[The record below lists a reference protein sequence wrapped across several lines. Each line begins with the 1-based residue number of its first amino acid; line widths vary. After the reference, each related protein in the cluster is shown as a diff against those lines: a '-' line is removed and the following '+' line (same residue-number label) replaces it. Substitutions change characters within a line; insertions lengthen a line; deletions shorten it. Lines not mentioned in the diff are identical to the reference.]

1 MEKIILLT
9 APSGAGKSTIT
20 KYLMAQF
27 PNQLIFS
34 VSAATRAPRK
44 QEIDGV
50 DYYFISLEAFKEKIA
65 DNQFAEWEMVYEGSY
80 YGTLHQEIQRIWDNN
95 KVPVLDIDVKG
106 AIKMQKLFAERAL
119 SIFIQPPTLEDLK
132 LRLEKRGTETPQSL
146 DQRLTKAAYELSF
159 KDAFSCIIVNDH
171 LEEACKK
178 AKEKVEEFLKTK

>member
-9 APSGAGKSTIT
+9 APSGAGKSTIA

-27 PNQLIFS
+27 PHQLTFS

-44 QEIDGV
+44 QEVDGV
-50 DYYFISLEAFKEKIA
+50 DYYFISIDAFKEKIA

-106 AIKMQKLFAERAL
+106 AIKMQQLFAERAL
-119 SIFIQPPTLEDLK
+119 SIFIQPPTLEDLRT
-132 LRLEKRGTETPQSL
+132 RLEKRGTETQQSL

-178 AKEKVEEFLKTK
+178 AKEQVEEFLKTK